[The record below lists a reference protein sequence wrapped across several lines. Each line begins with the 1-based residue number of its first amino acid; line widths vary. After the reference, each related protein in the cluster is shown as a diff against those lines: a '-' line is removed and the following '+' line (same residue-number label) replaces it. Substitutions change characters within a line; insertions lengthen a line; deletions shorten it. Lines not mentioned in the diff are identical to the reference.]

1 MSFSVLLSV
10 YAKEQPDYFKQAFLS
25 IWDQQTLKPDQI
37 VLVKDGP
44 LTAELDAEIQCWQE
58 KLGKF
63 LTVVELPEN
72 VGLGAALNE
81 GLKAC
86 KHELVARMD
95 TDDIS
100 LPDRFEKQ
108 DAFMQAYHDVAASSA
123 FLEEFDPT
131 LIVSQGSRQLPL
143 THDEIVSFGKRR
155 SPLNHPLAIF
165 KKSVVQG
172 VGGYPPLRNAQDYG
186 LWSLLIVKGYLLAN
200 LPETLAHVRAGEGL
214 IERRGLSFLR
224 REIQLLLFQKRIGYL
239 NSFDFSFN
247 FLARSAVRLSPV
259 FIKRFAYRLVRNR
272 K

>member
-10 YAKEQPDYFKQAFLS
+10 YAKEQPDYFNQAFLS
-25 IWDQQTLKPDQI
+25 IWDQQTLKPNQV

-44 LTAELDAEIQCWQE
+44 LTTELDAEIQRWQE
-58 KLGKF
+58 KLGEVF
-63 LTVVELPEN
+63 TLVELPEN

-100 LPDRFEKQ
+100 LPERFEKQ
-108 DAFMQAYHDVAASSA
+108 VAFMQDHPDVSACSA

-131 LIVSQGSRQLPL
+131 LTISQGVRSLPL
-143 THDEIVSFGKRR
+143 SHDEIVRFGKRR
-155 SPLNHPLAIF
+155 SPLNHIPAIF
-165 KKSVVQG
+165 RKSSVKS

-186 LWSLLIVKGYLLAN
+186 LWSLLIVKGYRLAN
-200 LPETLAHVRAGEGL
+200 MPEILAHIRAGEGL
-214 IERRGLSFLR
+214 IDRRGFSYLK
-224 REIQLLLFQKRIGYL
+224 REIQLLLFQKKIGYL
-239 NSFDFSFN
+239 SSFDFVFN
-247 FLARSAVRLSPV
+247 LLARSFIRLSPIFV
-259 FIKRFAYRLVRNR
+259 KRYAYRLVRNR